1 MSTFVSPLLVAQAFG
16 VSESSLKRWCD
27 RGLIRSQRTAGG
39 HRRLAV
45 RDVVSY
51 SRSSGQQ
58 LVRPE
63 LLGLPSTRKGGAD
76 ALSAEMSHLRESLT
90 QGNAEK
96 CLETVVGLYARG
108 HRVSEICDLV
118 IAPACREIGHR
129 WECGEIEVYQ
139 ERRACELCLQTL
151 VEVARLIPPA
161 KGRAPVAIGGSAG
174 GDPYSLP
181 TRMVELVL
189 REQGWKSQSLGS
201 SLPLETLLAAVNDLQ
216 PDLLWISVSYISNRE
231 QFLANYRALFDQVK
245 DRVAVVVG
253 GQALDES
260 MRRQMEYAAY
270 CDNLLHLENFADI
283 LKNSLRPGGRKAAR

>member
-1 MSTFVSPLLVAQAFG
+1 VSNFVSPVQVAQAFG

-45 RDVVSY
+45 EDVISY
-51 SRSSGQQ
+51 ARSSGQR
-58 LVRPE
+58 LLRPE
-63 LLGLPSTRKGGAD
+63 LLGLPSMRKGSTD
-76 ALSAEMSHLRESLT
+76 ALSEEASHLRESLT
-90 QGNAEK
+90 QGNVEK
-96 CLETVVGLYARG
+96 CCETVLGLYARG
-108 HRVSEICDLV
+108 HRVSEICDFV
-118 IAPACREIGHR
+118 IAPACREIGHQ

-151 VEVARLIPPA
+151 NEVSRLVPPA
-161 KGRAPVAIGGSAG
+161 SGRAPLAIGGSSE

-201 SLPLETLLAAVNDLQ
+201 SLPLETLLAAVNDVK
-216 PDLLWISVSYISNRE
+216 PDLLWISVSFVANRE
-231 QFLANYRALFDQVK
+231 QFLANYRAFYGQVK

-260 MRRQMEYAAY
+260 LRRQMEYAAH
-270 CDNLLHLENFADI
+270 CDNLQHLENFAEI
-283 LKNSLRPGGRKAAR
+283 LKGSLRPKKRKAAR